1 MAMPTAVAWLIL
13 VAILAQGV
21 QSEVEDLCN
30 VNGCSCNEDLTD
42 VNCQCSPG
50 QVQYISTHSNTF
62 WAEFQKYP
70 TLGENAP
77 F

>member
-30 VNGCSCNEDLTD
+30 VNDQAYVD
-42 VNCQCSPG
+42 
-50 QVQYISTHSNTF
+50 YKI
-62 WAEFQKYP
+62 
-70 TLGENAP
+70 LGAKETALLEINRH
-77 F
+77 